1 MTGKQYAEE
10 VLRRLSSGNISDDFE
25 VKPEDVYITMDNA
38 MKDTLVQ
45 YAANVNSNLNGGWVI
60 TYECQKLEESCV
72 CGCPVWYWDLP
83 INVLQL
89 PNDGG
94 VLLVRNKYHAE
105 YQKINVEALPQVLGL
120 PIAKSAKLFWIE
132 GQRLFFTKKDT
143 IFVSVIPTSK
153 DALELAVPAGY
164 GQVFEQLVWE
174 QAIKF
179 LTSPK
184 DISNNSN
191 SINLDTK

>member
-10 VLRRLSSGNISDDFE
+10 ILRRLSGGNISDDFE
-25 VKPEDVYITMDNA
+25 IKSEDIYITMDNA
-38 MKDTLVQ
+38 LKDTLVQ
-45 YAANVNSNLNGGWVI
+45 YAANVSPNLNGGWVI
-60 TYECQKLEESCV
+60 TYECQNLEESCV

-105 YQKINVEALPQVLGL
+105 YVKINVELLPQVLGL
-120 PIAKSAKLFWIE
+120 PIAKSSKLFWIE
-132 GQRLFFTKKDT
+132 GQRLFFTKKDV
-143 IFVSVIPTSK
+143 IFVSIIPTSK
-153 DALELAVPAGY
+153 NATELAIPAGY

-174 QAIKF
+174 QATKF
-179 LTSPK
+179 FQVQK
-184 DISNNSN
+184 DVINNSSMIITN
-191 SINLDTK
+191 NK